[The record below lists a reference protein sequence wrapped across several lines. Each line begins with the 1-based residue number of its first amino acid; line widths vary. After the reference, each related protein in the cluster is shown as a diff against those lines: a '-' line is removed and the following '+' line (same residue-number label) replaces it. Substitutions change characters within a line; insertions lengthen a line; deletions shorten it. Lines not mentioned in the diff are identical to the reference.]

1 MTTAKLLSISSLVFL
16 SGCTSEK
23 VGYFICAY
31 DTLPDRWSLVI
42 DKERKTIL
50 FQGRKER
57 GYEEVKTDL
66 FVSRDQDD
74 NGNIPTLEFNRIT
87 GQLRVL
93 YDYTT
98 DAENPMQSVLRYQ
111 CEKTQRLM

>member
-1 MTTAKLLSISSLVFL
+1 MRTAKLISIASLVFL
-16 SGCTSEK
+16 GGCTSEK
-23 VGYFICAY
+23 VGYFTCSY
-31 DTLPDRWSLVI
+31 GPLSDRFSLVI

-57 GYEEVKTDL
+57 GYEEVETDL
-66 FVSRDQDD
+66 LVSRDQDD
-74 NGNIPTLEFNRIT
+74 NRNIDTLEFNRIT
-87 GQLRVL
+87 GQFRVL

-98 DAENPMQSVLRYQ
+98 DAGNPMQHVLRYQ